1 MIGLIAHNEKP
12 GVENV
17 LRSVIAELVRCDMP
31 FAVEPHVAE
40 MAGSVGAES
49 VLPFETLAARSD
61 TFITLGGDGTILRL
75 VYRLGDVLRPVFGI
89 NIGSLGFLTCAAPSE
104 IAQMITAMR
113 NGGYV
118 LSERTLLRAE
128 LLRDGKTLQTFHAL
142 NDVVTGRGAR
152 PEMVRLKL
160 TLNGISLINY
170 NADGLIVATPTGSTA
185 YSLSAGGPVLVP
197 ESKCFVVTPIC
208 PHVLTNRATV
218 VGDDAVIEASVAE
231 RSDDVVLTID
241 GQDMTALKFGDTLR
255 ITKSDRI
262 FPLAMLRPFPEILRE
277 KLKWSGSNI

>member
-12 GVENV
+12 GVEKV
-17 LRSVIAELVRCDMP
+17 LRSVIAELGGIP
-31 FAVEPHVAE
+31 FAVEPHAAE
-40 MAGSVGAES
+40 MAGSVDARN
-49 VLPFETLAARSD
+49 VLPFEMLAARSD

-75 VYRLGDVLRPVFGI
+75 VYRLGDALRPVFGI
-89 NIGSLGFLTCAAPSE
+89 NIGSLGFLTCAAPRE
-104 IAQMITAMR
+104 IPQMVAAIQ
-113 NGGYV
+113 NGDYV
-118 LSERTLLRAE
+118 LSKRTMMRVE
-128 LLRDGKTLQTFHAL
+128 LLREGKTFHAL
-142 NDVVTGRGAR
+142 NDVVVGRGAR
-152 PEMVRLKL
+152 PGMVKLAL
-160 TLNGISLINY
+160 TLNGVSLINY

-185 YSLSAGGPVLVP
+185 YSLAAGGPVLVP

-218 VGDDAVIEASVAE
+218 VGDDAVFKVSAAE
-231 RSDDVVLTID
+231 RGDDAVLTID

-255 ITKSDRI
+255 ITKSDRV